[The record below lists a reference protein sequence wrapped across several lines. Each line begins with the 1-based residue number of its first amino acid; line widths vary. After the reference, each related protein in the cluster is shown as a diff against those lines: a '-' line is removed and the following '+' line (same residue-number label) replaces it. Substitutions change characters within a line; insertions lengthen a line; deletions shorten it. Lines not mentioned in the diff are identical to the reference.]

1 MNSPETNPA
10 PKTTPPQGGLST
22 WAIRS
27 PIPTLIFFV
36 VMTIAGWMAFDSM
49 RINNF
54 PDVDMPVVS
63 VIHVQPGAAPAELE
77 NQVTRIVE
85 DSLSGLGSVRS
96 ISSRIYDGQSV
107 TVVEFQLGVD
117 LEKATNDVRNA
128 VAGVRSNLPA
138 DVQDPIIQREEA
150 SPESLYT
157 FTVRGDGLSPEQ
169 LSWFVDNDI
178 AKKILSNKGVSK
190 IERRGGVDREIRI
203 DLDPVKLAAKGITAA
218 EVSRQLRQ
226 TNINLPGGRLDIG
239 GQEQS
244 IRTIGSAASIEAFAN
259 TRIVTN
265 NGQSL
270 KLNELGAV
278 VDSWGEPRSRAR
290 FNGSEVVAFDVYRSR
305 GSSEVDVANAI
316 LKTVDQLNE
325 TQKNVQIQEV
335 TSSVEFVKE
344 SYLAS
349 IETLGIGALLAILVV
364 WWFLRD
370 LRATFVTAV
379 AMPMSLLPTFFV
391 MYMLN
396 DSFNV
401 VSLLALSLTIG
412 ILVDDAI
419 VEIENIVRHMN
430 EGKPPFEAALEAAD
444 EIGLAVVATTAT
456 IIAVFAPV
464 GFMPGVVGQFFKSFA
479 LAACVSVFF
488 SLVVARTLTPLMG
501 AYILRS
507 YKEKHGEP
515 FWMKGY
521 LSILKALL
529 TKRIA
534 LLNTHIALWLM
545 VLLFG
550 GLGLF
555 FIFKPLID
563 IINSGAP
570 KDWVAV
576 GVNCFIGLILALIGW
591 FFFGQINKKPAE
603 NLQLRWLVLTAGIG
617 FFAGSIM
624 IASILP
630 GEFIPVGDSGRSFM
644 SIERP
649 PGTRMD
655 ETDSVVIDIMSE
667 LKSRPEVKSVY
678 ASMGLRTAN
687 IVINLKP
694 RHERALSQQAFEKEF
709 GVIAGR
715 YAGTRISFG
724 EEGGGGGII
733 NFSLVSD
740 DPVALE
746 KVTRQ
751 LEREMRSLS
760 SIKNIASSENLTR
773 PEVLISP
780 KPDQAARMGVS
791 TATLSDVARVATVG
805 DYDTILAKYN
815 IGDRQ
820 IPIRVLMK
828 SEARADVKSLLN
840 LQVPTQF
847 GTNVPLSAV
856 ADVRFGAGPVTIK
869 RINRSR
875 SVTIKADLVDVAA
888 GVAQEQVRD
897 LPAYK
902 NKPESVREELI
913 GEAQAQAEMAAGF
926 GMAIVTGI
934 MLMYVVLVLLFKS
947 FTHPLTILS
956 ALPLSFGGAF
966 FLLLISSKSISMPV
980 LIGMIMLTGIA
991 AKNSIL
997 LVEYAIV
1004 AVEKGMSR
1012 MEALMDAAH
1021 KRARPI
1027 LMTTV
1032 AMGAGMLPI
1041 ALGWGADV
1049 AFRSPMAIAV
1059 IGGLI
1064 TSTLL
1069 SLLFVPVFYTLVD
1082 DLGLFFKRR
1091 FSHYFN
1097 AEKDDPESQ

>member
-1 MNSPETNPA
+1 MQTSENNPVSTA
-10 PKTTPPQGGLST
+10 PHNQGGISS
-22 WAIRS
+22 WAIKS

-36 VMTIAGWMAFDSM
+36 VMTIAGWIAFDSM

-63 VIHVQPGAAPAELE
+63 VVHVQPGAAPSELE

-85 DSLSGLGSVRS
+85 DSLSGLGSVRN
-96 ISSRIYDGQSV
+96 ISSRVYDSQSV

-128 VAGVRSNLPA
+128 VAGIRSNLPA

-178 AKKILSNKGVSK
+178 AKKILGNKGVSK
-190 IERRGGVDREIRI
+190 VERRGGVDREIRV
-203 DLDPVKLAAKGITAA
+203 DLDPSKLAAKGITAS

-244 IRTIGSAASIEAFAN
+244 IRTIGNAASVEAFAA
-259 TRIVTN
+259 TRIVTSD
-265 NGQSL
+265 GQSL
-270 KLNELGAV
+270 RLNELGAV
-278 VDSWGEPRSRAR
+278 VDSWDEPRSRAR
-290 FNGSEVVAFDVYRSR
+290 FNGAEVVAFDVYRSR
-305 GSSEVDVANAI
+305 GSSEVDVAKAVVKSIEEIN
-316 LKTVDQLNE
+316 KS
-325 TQKNVQIQEV
+325 QKNIQIEEV
-335 TSSVEFVKE
+335 TSSVEFVNE

-430 EGKPPFEAALEAAD
+430 EGKAPFEAALEAAD

-501 AYILRS
+501 AYLLRS

-521 LSILKALL
+521 LSVLKSLL
-529 TKRIA
+529 TKRIP
-534 LLNTHIALWLM
+534 LVNTHLVLWFLALA
-545 VLLFG
+545 FG
-550 GLGLF
+550 ALGLF
-555 FIFKPLID
+555 LIVKPLMD
-563 IINSGAP
+563 VINSGANQN
-570 KDWVAV
+570 WISF
-576 GVNCFIGLILALIGW
+576 GINCLIGLVVALIGW
-591 FFFGQINKKPAE
+591 FFFMQIRKKVAE
-603 NLQLRWLVLTAGIG
+603 NLQLRWLVLMAGIA

-624 IASILP
+624 IASLLP

-649 PGTRMD
+649 PGTRLD
-655 ETDSVVIDIMSE
+655 ETDAVVKDIMSE
-667 LKSRPEVKSVY
+667 LKSRPEVKSAY
-678 ASMGLRTAN
+678 AGMGLRSAN

-694 RHERALSQQAFEKEF
+694 RYERSISQQDFEKEF
-709 GVIAGR
+709 GVIASR
-715 YAGTRISFG
+715 YAGTRVSFG
-724 EEGGGGGII
+724 QEGGGGGII
-733 NFSLVSD
+733 NFNMVSD

-746 KVTRQ
+746 RVTRQ

-760 SIKNIASSENLTR
+760 TIKNVASSENLTR
-773 PEVLISP
+773 PEVLITP

-791 TATLSDVARVATVG
+791 TAALSDVARVATVG

-820 IPIRVLMK
+820 IPIRVLMQ
-828 SEARADVKSLLN
+828 SEARSDLESLLN

-847 GTNVPLSAV
+847 GTTVPLSAV
-856 ADVRFGAGPVTIK
+856 ADVRFGAGPVTIT

-875 SVTIKADLVDVAA
+875 SVSIKADLVDVAA
-888 GVAQEQVRD
+888 GEAQAQVRN

-902 NKPESVREELI
+902 NKPESVREELF

-934 MLMYVVLVLLFKS
+934 ILMYVVLVLLFKS

-966 FLLLISSKSISMPV
+966 FLLLITSKSISMPV

-1012 MEALMDAAH
+1012 MDALMDAAH

-1041 ALGWGADV
+1041 AMGGGADV

-1082 DLGLFFKRR
+1082 DLGQFFKRR

-1097 AEKDDPESQ
+1097 AEKGDAG